1 MIRTI
6 WAYIALF
13 FGTIFLASLVIVC
26 ALLGVRGRVYDWAGR
41 AWGRMMLRV
50 SGTPVT
56 VEGLENINPDRP
68 QIFAANHVSWFD
80 VWALAAVIPK
90 RYRFVAKKELG
101 KIPIFGPAWKA
112 AGHISIDRS
121 DRASAIESLNEA
133 GRLLKQDNSSV
144 VIFPE
149 GTRSPTG
156 ELLPFKKGAFMLA
169 LHTGVEI
176 VPVAVLGTRRIL
188 PKGGWRIRPGPI
200 IVRFGQPIATEEYG
214 EERRGELIAEVR
226 SRIEAMLEAPAP
238 LLGSA
243 RGRRQNTPSN

>member
-6 WAYIALF
+6 WAYLVLF
-13 FGTIFLASLVIVC
+13 FGTIFLATIVVVA

-41 AWGRMMLRV
+41 TWGRMMLRA
-50 SGTPVT
+50 SGTPVS
-56 VEGLENINPDRP
+56 VEGIENIRRDRP

-80 VWALAAVIPK
+80 VWALAAEIPK

-101 KIPIFGPAWKA
+101 RIPLFGPAWKA

-121 DRASAIESLNEA
+121 NRASAIQSLNEA
-133 GRLLKQDNSSV
+133 GRLLKRDNSSV

-149 GTRSPTG
+149 GTRSRTG

-200 IVRFGQPIATEEYG
+200 IVRFGRPIQTEEYG
-214 EERRGELIAEVR
+214 EDRRDELIAEVR
-226 SRIEAMLEAPAP
+226 SRIQAMLEAPVPEQLAD
-238 LLGSA
+238 
-243 RGRRQNTPSN
+243 GR